1 MPGVLQHITHT
12 SYGYVDP
19 YVEKARNMVP
29 LLDATVN
36 QMEPYFPP
44 VIQAADMYI
53 DAAQSTAGT
62 QVAIL
67 QEKKVA
73 LQGTLSGLQIAA
85 SAKVQRF
92 FGNVHASA
100 LVLID
105 RSDALVDRFLPLDD
119 VEEKAQKDKA
129 NSSALVSRAL
139 KLPLKIPLR
148 CTRIAFVK
156 AGGLTEAVML
166 FSSEQTRSLV
176 ETLAHCRHLISD
188 KVISVTA
195 PGLAIVR
202 TGRDTMT
209 SKLVFAY
216 QSLVDGQQVVVAWI
230 SGRFYVVVTQLRLP
244 EIKNWAFTKVAN
256 VREAAATAATHVSK
270 GVYVASNRVVGDE
283 WADCAF
289 HKVGLQPPK

>member
-44 VIQAADMYI
+44 VIHAADMYI
-53 DAAQSTAGT
+53 DAAQNTAGT

-67 QEKKVA
+67 QEKKAA
-73 LQGTLSGLQIAA
+73 LQGTLSGLQHAA
-85 SAKVQRF
+85 SAKVQRL
-92 FGNVHASA
+92 FGKVHASA

-105 RSDALVDRFLPLDD
+105 RSDTLVDRFLPLDD
-119 VEEKAQKDKA
+119 VEEKAQKDQER
-129 NSSALVSRAL
+129 ALVSRAL
-139 KLPLKIPLR
+139 RLPLKIPLR

-176 ETLAHCRHLISD
+176 ETLSHCTYLISD
-188 KVISVTA
+188 KVMSVTA
-195 PGLAIVR
+195 PGRAIVSR
-202 TGRDTMT
+202 GRDTIT
-209 SKLVFAY
+209 RKLVFAY
-216 QSLVDGQQVVVAWI
+216 QSLVDGQQVVVLWI

-244 EIKNWAFTKVAN
+244 EMKNWAFTKVAD
-256 VREAAATAATHVSK
+256 VREAAAMPTARASQ
-270 GVYVASNRVVGDE
+270 GVYVASARVVGDE
-283 WADCAF
+283 WANCVF
-289 HKVGLQPPK
+289 QKIGLQAPK